1 MNSIGEWN
9 LMIIETA
16 RFGPLDV
23 RDKEIYT
30 FPSGIPGFP
39 ECKRYALIPVEE
51 SPLFHLQSLEEGG
64 LAFVAAD
71 PFSFYPDYEFKLP
84 EQAEKELDLRQ
95 IEDVRVLNI
104 VSIHGDLADAT
115 LNLVAPVVFNVRTAE
130 AAQVIL
136 EGTSYTTRHA
146 LLQPSLSAGK
156 EES

>member
-1 MNSIGEWN
+1 
-9 LMIIETA
+9 MIIETA

-39 ECKRYALIPVEE
+39 AYKDYALIPVED

-71 PFSFYPDYEFKLP
+71 PFAFYPNYEFNLP
-84 EQAEKELDLRQ
+84 EQAEKELSLQQ

-104 VSIHGDLADAT
+104 VSIQGDLAGAT
-115 LNLVAPVVFNVRTAE
+115 LNLIAPIVFNVRTGE

-136 EGTSYTTRHA
+136 EGTSYSTRHS
-146 LLQPSLSAGK
+146 LLQPSLAAGK
-156 EES
+156 EEF